1 VNNDK
6 ILRLAIEAGVVN
18 YIDHETP
25 RHYFVDT
32 MVDVGDLE
40 RFAQSIVSACADM
53 VTDQQFGNPSAG
65 NKIKQRFGVI
75 E

>member
-1 VNNDK
+1 MNNDR
-6 ILRLAIEAGVVN
+6 IIRLAIEAGVIN

-25 RHYFVDT
+25 RHYFVDGHA
-32 MVDVGDLE
+32 DVGDIV
-40 RFAQSIVSACADM
+40 RFAETIINICTDM

>member
-1 VNNDK
+1 MNNDR
-6 ILRLAIEAGVVN
+6 IVRLAIEAGVIN

-25 RHYFVDT
+25 RHYFVDP
-32 MVDVGDLE
+32 MVDVGDRV
-40 RFAQSIVSACADM
+40 RFAETIINICTDM

>member
-1 VNNDK
+1 MNNDK
-6 ILRLAIEAGVVN
+6 ILRLAIEAGVIN

-25 RHYFVDT
+25 RHYFVDV
-32 MVDVGDLE
+32 MVDVDDIV
-40 RFAQSIVSACADM
+40 RFAESIVSACAEM
-53 VTDQQFGNPSAG
+53 VTVQQFGNPTAG